1 MNAKLKKPRGK
12 PFAKGVSGNPAGRP
26 QGSRNRSTALR
37 DLISDDQSE
46 AILNTMI
53 KAAMEGNL
61 TAARYLL
68 DRVAPASHSQSI
80 MIDLPP
86 IETVE
91 AGAKAIDATLKA
103 VGQGDITLNEAKE
116 IIELIKDRIKLIETV
131 GFEQRLLKVEQEI
144 RDECLPLKFSM
155 SA

>member
-1 MNAKLKKPRGK
+1 MNTKLKKPRGK

-26 QGSRNRSTALR
+26 QGARNRSTALR

-53 KAAMEGNL
+53 KAAMDGNL

-91 AGAKAIDATLKA
+91 AGAQAIDATLKA

>member
-91 AGAKAIDATLKA
+91 AGAQAIDATLKA

-116 IIELIKDRIKLIETV
+116 IIELIKDRMKLIETV

-155 SA
+155 SD

>member
-1 MNAKLKKPRGK
+1 MDAKPNKPRGK

-53 KAAMEGNL
+53 KAAMDGNL

-91 AGAKAIDATLKA
+91 AGAQAIDATLKA

-131 GFEQRLLKVEQEI
+131 DFEQRLLKVEQEI

-155 SA
+155 SD

>member
-1 MNAKLKKPRGK
+1 MNAKPKKPRGK
-12 PFAKGVSGNPAGRP
+12 PFEKGVSGNPAGRP
-26 QGSRNRSTALR
+26 QGARNRSTALR

-53 KAAMEGNL
+53 KAAMDGNL

-68 DRVAPASHSQSI
+68 DRVAPALHSQSI

-91 AGAKAIDATLKA
+91 AGAQAIDATLKA

-131 GFEQRLLKVEQEI
+131 SFEQRLLKVEQEI

>member
-26 QGSRNRSTALR
+26 QGARNRSTALR

>member
-1 MNAKLKKPRGK
+1 MNAKPKKPRGK

-103 VGQGDITLNEAKE
+103 VGQGDITLDEAKE
-116 IIELIKDRIKLIETV
+116 MIELIKDRIKLIETV

>member
-53 KAAMEGNL
+53 KAAMDGNL

>member
-91 AGAKAIDATLKA
+91 AGAQAIDATLKA

-116 IIELIKDRIKLIETV
+116 MIELIKDRIKLIETV

>member
-80 MIDLPP
+80 MIALPP

-103 VGQGDITLNEAKE
+103 VGQGDIPLNEAKE
-116 IIELIKDRIKLIETV
+116 MIELIKDRIKLIETV